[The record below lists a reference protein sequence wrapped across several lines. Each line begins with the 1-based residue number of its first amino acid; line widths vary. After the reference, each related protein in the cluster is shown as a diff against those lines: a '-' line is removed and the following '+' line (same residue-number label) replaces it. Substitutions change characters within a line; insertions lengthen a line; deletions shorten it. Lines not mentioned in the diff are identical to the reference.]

1 MHSLTDNSDGETVF
15 LVRPRPDGERGVFAA
30 RALAAGSFIGR
41 FEGEPVAMPT
51 RLSLQ
56 VGANLH
62 IEPAADCPLAFLNHA
77 CDPSAVFSGRVLVVR
92 RALAAGAELTIDYTC
107 HEPLLAF
114 PFPCECGSPLC
125 VGTVRGW
132 SRLDAVQRTVRRDRA
147 GSWLLP
153 DPEAATRR
161 GMFCRRSGG

>member
-1 MHSLTDNSDGETVF
+1 MDAADSFGIRTTRDG
-15 LVRPRPDGERGVFAA
+15 RGHGVFAA
-30 RALAAGSFIGR
+30 CDLVAGETVGR
-41 FEGEPVAMPT
+41 FEGTETAT
-51 RLSLQ
+51 RTRMSLQ
-56 VGANLH
+56 FGTDLH
-62 IEPAADCPLAFLNHA
+62 VDPGGHPLRFLNHA

-161 GMFCRRSGG
+161 GMFCRRNGG